1 MKRAIDSGKRGS
13 LSDKFLEDMKTAA
26 GEAYNGVAMGGR
38 KVRDRTSE
46 ERQFSAFL
54 NAEKKCKAMLGNGTL
69 TFGPPTHIKPIE
81 PYQTDLFAFKPIA
94 LRIGSISPS
103 CDLIHSHSYRPARSN
118 AGGSEEET
126 ARGRSN
132 LECL

>member
-1 MKRAIDSGKRGS
+1 MKRAIDSGKWGS

-26 GEAYNGVAMGGR
+26 GEAYVAAMGGR
-38 KVRDRTSE
+38 AVRDRTFE
-46 ERQFSAFL
+46 ERQFTALL
-54 NAEKKCKAMLGNGTL
+54 NAERKCKAMLLGNGTQ

-81 PYQTDLFAFKPIA
+81 PYQTDLFAFKPIV
-94 LRIGSISPS
+94 LRIGSTSPS

-126 ARGRSN
+126 ARGKGN
-132 LECL
+132 LE